1 MSFINILQQFFDD
14 VVTHGSH
21 DVLPTIGLGVVGYW
35 LAHRLPRRLRG
46 VMTRAHVEPTLTT
59 IVVHVSRYALFI
71 FFTIVVLSRLGI
83 ETASLITLLGTA
95 GLAIYAAND
104 IRRINLTVGVAYT

>member
-35 LAHRLPRRLRG
+35 LAHRLPRRLTG
-46 VMTRAHVEPTLTT
+46 
-59 IVVHVSRYALFI
+59 
-71 FFTIVVLSRLGI
+71 
-83 ETASLITLLGTA
+83 
-95 GLAIYAAND
+95 
-104 IRRINLTVGVAYT
+104 